1 MASLKHPHI
10 VAFHESFF
18 DTAEQVLFI
27 IQVNLPPFI
36 FLIN

>member
-18 DTAEQVLFI
+18 DDAEKVLCI
-27 IQVNLPPFI
+27 IQVN
-36 FLIN
+36 